1 MTTLS
6 AALAMAL
13 LSTGLIWLVIED
25 LRRFEIAPTA
35 AILTAGGL
43 LGLLIATGTNPV
55 PPLLVACAA
64 GLLAIAIRRVNR
76 AALGQ
81 GDIILFALIGMAS
94 GPQFATETAIAFG
107 GASLLIAT
115 AFLVARNKPI
125 RLSSYRRHAC
135 PAAPAGSIAIL
146 LGLTL
151 NLA

>member
-1 MTTLS
+1 MSGLALPG
-6 AALAMAL
+6 AALML
-13 LSTGLIWLVIED
+13 TLGLIWLVIED

-81 GDIILFALIGMAS
+81 GDITLFALIGMAS
-94 GPQFATETAIAFG
+94 GPQFATETAIAFVG
-107 GASLLIAT
+107 TSLLIAT
-115 AFLVARNKPI
+115 AFLMARNKPI